1 MKRRSLLWQVYGR
14 RKRGLALTL
23 FLSLLTLAAGVALLG
38 VSGWFLTAAAMA
50 GAGAMFNLFVP
61 SSLVRGLS
69 FVRICSR
76 YAERLAGH
84 ATTLRLLAD
93 LRGTVFGALVRL
105 TPRQLARY
113 RAGDLVARLTGDV
126 DALDTV
132 FLFVLAPVA
141 TAVVGGAIV
150 CAVLGY
156 WIPSAGLLLAAAL
169 LIACVLVPW
178 WLARA
183 ARQAGSQAQAEAAAL
198 RSAVIDA
205 VEGHGDIAA
214 HNAQA
219 RVCAQF
225 DTACSGLA
233 QARGVQARVAARGL
247 WLVQACAGLSMVGV
261 LWFGMP
267 AVAAGTLSGPLMA
280 GLVLATL
287 GVFEVAGPIMR
298 GVARLGGARAA
309 AGRIAAIVEADPDMR
324 DPLEPRRLP
333 EQGVLA
339 MRDVSFAYPARE
351 GQGEPAPLL
360 HDVSLTVEPGARVA
374 IVGPSGAGKST
385 LLALLL
391 RVEDPRAGAVT
402 YGGVPLRDVE
412 QAQVHRRIAL
422 LSQDAPV
429 FIGTL
434 RTNLLIGDP
443 AASDERLFDALDRA
457 RLGDFVRGLPQG
469 LGTWVGEGGAGL
481 SAGQAR
487 RLCLARAL
495 LSPATVLLLDEPTAG
510 LDAPTEA
517 AFLADLARATEGRAV
532 VLATHATLPAG
543 AVDRVYA
550 MREGGLTLEAD
561 KLLA

>member
-1 MKRRSLLWQVYGR
+1 MKRSLLWRVYGR
-14 RKRGLALTL
+14 RKGGLALAL

-38 VSGWFLTAAAMA
+38 VSGWFLTGAALA

-69 FVRICSR
+69 FIRICSR

-93 LRGTVFGALVRL
+93 LRGTVFNALVRL

-141 TAVVGGAIV
+141 TAVLGGAIL
-150 CAVLGY
+150 CTVLGY
-156 WIPSAGLLLAAAL
+156 WIPAAGLALGAAL
-169 LIACVLVPW
+169 LVACLLVPW
-178 WLARA
+178 ALARA
-183 ARQAGSQAQAEAAAL
+183 ARRAGSQAQTEAAAL

-205 VEGHGDIAA
+205 VEGHGDITA

-225 DTACSGLA
+225 DTACAGLA

-247 WLVQACAGLSMVGV
+247 WLVQACAGLAMVAV
-261 LWFGMP
+261 LWFGIP

-287 GVFEVAGPIMR
+287 GVFEIAGPIMR
-298 GVARLGGARAA
+298 GAARLGGARAA
-309 AGRIAAIVEADPDMR
+309 AGRIAAIVEREPDLR
-324 DPLEPRRLP
+324 DPLEPQALP
-333 EQGVLA
+333 ESGLLVA
-339 MRDVSFAYPARE
+339 RDVAFAYPARE
-351 GQGEPAPLL
+351 GDTQQARLL
-360 HDVSLTVEPGARVA
+360 HDVSLTIEPGARVA
-374 IVGPSGAGKST
+374 IAGPSGSGKST

-391 RVEDPRAGAVT
+391 RMEDPQRGSIT
-402 YGGVPLRDVE
+402 YGGVALRDCA
-412 QAQVHRRIAL
+412 QADVHRRIAL

-434 RTNLLIGDP
+434 RTNLLIGAPD
-443 AASDERLFDALDRA
+443 ASDERLMAMLDRA

-469 LGTWVGEGGAGL
+469 LDTWVGEGGAGL
-481 SAGQAR
+481 SVGQAR

-495 LSPATVLLLDEPTAG
+495 LSPAQVLLLDEPTAG
-510 LDAPTEA
+510 LDGPTEA
-517 AFLADLARATEGRAV
+517 AFLADLARATEGRTV
-532 VLATHATLPAG
+532 VLATHAALPAG
-543 AVDRVYA
+543 AVDRVYRMQA
-550 MREGGLTLEAD
+550 GAPR
-561 KLLA
+561 LAVDSALA